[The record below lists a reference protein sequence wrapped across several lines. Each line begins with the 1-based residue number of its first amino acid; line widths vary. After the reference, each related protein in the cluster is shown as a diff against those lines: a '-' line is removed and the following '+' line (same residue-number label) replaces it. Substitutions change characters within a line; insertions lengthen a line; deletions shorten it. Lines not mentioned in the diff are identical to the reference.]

1 MAFLLSGR
9 LTPEERH
16 PEGEVARL
24 AAVAFGTS
32 LQLDAPWAIS
42 ALIQISL
49 FRCDGRAA
57 NFGIDSGCVKGNDTL
72 RPRTASEEP
81 VPLNFHLFNESPGG
95 R

>member
-42 ALIQISL
+42 ALIQIRL
-49 FRCDGRAA
+49 FHAMAA
-57 NFGIDSGCVKGNDTL
+57 
-72 RPRTASEEP
+72 PRILGLTEIA
-81 VPLNFHLFNESPGG
+81 
-95 R
+95 